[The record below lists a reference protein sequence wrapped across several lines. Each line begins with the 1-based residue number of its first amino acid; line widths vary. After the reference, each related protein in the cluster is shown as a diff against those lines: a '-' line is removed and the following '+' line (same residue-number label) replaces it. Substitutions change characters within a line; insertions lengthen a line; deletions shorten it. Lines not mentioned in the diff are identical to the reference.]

1 MTAIPSVAAI
11 AELERIVGASGRLP
25 PPPKAAEKPMR
36 TMKNQIPAMLSGPMT
51 SGKPTMKP
59 MKLVAANKATRMN
72 FLLIGSRSDH
82 APESGFMM
90 NPMSVMIEVMKPA
103 VPASKPMEER

>member
-1 MTAIPSVAAI
+1 
-11 AELERIVGASGRLP
+11 
-25 PPPKAAEKPMR
+25 
-36 TMKNQIPAMLSGPMT
+36 MKNQMPTMLSGPMV

-59 MKLVAANKATRMN
+59 MKLVAANRATRMN
-72 FLLIGSRSDH
+72 FLLIGKRSDH

-90 NPMSVMIEVMKPA
+90 KPISVMIEVMNPA